1 MVSERL
7 IEDLLS
13 FSRLLRPLRGSGMT
27 PQQYWLLRQL
37 RDAGPLSTS
46 ELALA
51 LGVTPGSATV
61 ACKRLEKAGLV
72 TRTRGEEDERV
83 VRIAL
88 TEQGRAQIDAL
99 RQQRRE
105 ALSAWLS
112 VLSQREQE
120 ELQCL
125 IKRLLEE
132 ARGIEEAR
140 KYDSDH

>member
-1 MVSERL
+1 
-7 IEDLLS
+7 
-13 FSRLLRPLRGSGMT
+13 MT

-99 RQQRRE
+99 RRQRRE
-105 ALSAWLS
+105 DLSAWLG
-112 VLSQREQE
+112 VLSLHEQE

-132 ARGIEEAR
+132 ARGREEAR
-140 KYDSDH
+140 KYDSNH

>member
-1 MVSERL
+1 MVAEQL

-46 ELALA
+46 ELAQA

-72 TRTRGEEDERV
+72 TRTRGQEDERV
-83 VRIAL
+83 VLVAL
-88 TEQGRAQIDAL
+88 TEQGCAQIDAL
-99 RQQRRE
+99 RRQRRE
-105 ALSAWLS
+105 ALGSWLS
-112 VLSQREQE
+112 VLAPREQE

-125 IKRLLEE
+125 IERLLRE
-132 ARGIEEAR
+132 ARGMGGAS
-140 KYDSDH
+140 KYDGDH

>member
-37 RDAGPLSTS
+37 RDAGPLSIS

-61 ACKRLEKAGLV
+61 ACKRLAKAGLV

-88 TEQGRAQIDAL
+88 TELGRAQIDAL
-99 RQQRRE
+99 RRQRRE

-112 VLSQREQE
+112 VLSQHEQE

-140 KYDSDH
+140 KYDGDH